1 MSEANERA
9 GGGTHPISEAVTRA
23 ERFLLREA
31 APLERVYWDT
41 LLRRTD
47 AAPLLAALAE
57 QQDASGALRPW
68 GGGAPAELAAAAA
81 DPRLAVARADPLLAA
96 TLRALTWLDA
106 LGLLDHP
113 LPERA
118 VTWLLARQCG
128 DGGWSEPG
136 ASEERRI
143 ALTGEVTGLLA
154 KTPHA
159 RASALRRA
167 EGFLAR
173 HWSVERVQGPRYAP
187 ILAYVHALAHLP
199 SEVADEALQWCGR
212 ELERG
217 FRTHAFEP
225 LAVARVFLRAR
236 ARALPGCAIEAGEL
250 TARLLAAQAP
260 DGGWPGEPGDGR
272 RDATLEAVEALL
284 RLGPGTP

>member
-41 LLRRTD
+41 LLRRTG

-68 GGGAPAELAAAAA
+68 GGAAPADLAAAAA
-81 DPRLAVARADPLLAA
+81 DPRLAA
-96 TLRALTWLDA
+96 TLRALSWLDT
-106 LGLLDHP
+106 LGLLDHA

-167 EGFLAR
+167 EGFLAQ

-217 FRTHAFEP
+217 FRTHAFGPVE
-225 LAVARVFLRAR
+225 VARVFLRAR

-250 TARLLAAQAP
+250 VVTLLAAQAP
-260 DGGWPGEPGDGR
+260 DGSFSAEPGAAR
-272 RDATLEAVEALL
+272 LDATLEAVEALL